1 MRTFSRREQP
11 LLLVGLLFVV
21 IGLGS
26 GLLYLLQQPQVSEEA
41 MRAATEAFEGY
52 RAEHPDD
59 EISAWA
65 VVDYSKPSYARRMV
79 IIDQATG
86 LHRFYRVAHGVNSG
100 TLYAREFSNVTGSN
114 TSSIGLFRTGAMYD
128 GDHGR
133 AIRLYGLDSLFNSN
147 AFIRDIVLHSSWY
160 VSIPTI
166 LENLFTFNGPRIGR
180 SNGCFVVSPSVIDE
194 IAETLKEHA
203 LLYAYGHTNEP

>member
-1 MRTFSRREQP
+1 
-11 LLLVGLLFVV
+11 
-21 IGLGS
+21 
-26 GLLYLLQQPQVSEEA
+26 
-41 MRAATEAFEGY
+41 
-52 RAEHPDD
+52 
-59 EISAWA
+59 
-65 VVDYSKPSYARRMV
+65 
-79 IIDQATG
+79 
-86 LHRFYRVAHGVNSG
+86 
-100 TLYAREFSNVTGSN
+100 SN

-133 AIRLYGLDSLFNSN
+133 AIRLYGLDSIFNSN